1 MQKCD
6 MCHMQYEMCGTY
18 LTTRANTYDKEV
30 LLPKTHIDR
39 NSDERNLLQLDDGY
53 VNQIVDPKVYKHR

>member
-1 MQKCD
+1 
-6 MCHMQYEMCGTY
+6 MQYEMCGTY

-39 NSDERNLLQLDDGY
+39 NSDERNLLQLADGY